1 MSNDIRHILERLALV
16 EGKTV
21 PVSPQGS
28 MTAQQERVPQLPALF
43 KPRNISP
50 TLRKKPYQAHPMDG
64 YMVGEDRTELEE
76 AMQSVEEDMLSK
88 VKRDF
93 VDYLERLED
102 QAAKNVEKQHHGDAD
117 LRDKAKHELATDDPT
132 EDEVGEEEDSGSVL
146 SIDPPETLGDL
157 MANASTYAKFI
168 NPTGALDEGAP
179 VKTYAMEDGV
189 ALECWG
195 NERDGFE
202 IRRGGRSLPSRFKNL
217 DHADMAVKLYQRHRA
232 KNNLDQDYI
241 EER

>member
-1 MSNDIRHILERLALV
+1 MTSDIRSILERLAAV
-16 EGKTV
+16 EGKLT
-21 PVSPQGS
+21 PVSVRHGLNRQQQG
-28 MTAQQERVPQLPALF
+28 VPQLPALF
-43 KPRNISP
+43 KAKNISP
-50 TLRKKPYQAHPMDG
+50 TLAKKPYQAHPMDG

-102 QAAKNVEKQHHGDAD
+102 QAAKAVEKQHHGDAD

-146 SIDPPETLGDL
+146 SVDPPETLGDL

-168 NPTGALDEGAP
+168 NPTGALGEGAP
-179 VKTYAMEDGV
+179 VKTYAMEDGIN
-189 ALECWG
+189 LECYG

-202 IRRGGRSLPSRFKNL
+202 IRRGGRSLASRFKNL
-217 DHADMAVKLYQRHRA
+217 DHADMAVKLFQRHRA
-232 KNNLDQDYI
+232 RNNQNQDYI

>member
-1 MSNDIRHILERLALV
+1 MSDDIRNLLERLALV
-16 EGKTV
+16 EGKTT
-21 PVSPQGS
+21 PVSVRHGLNRQQQG
-28 MTAQQERVPQLPALF
+28 VPQLPALF
-43 KPRNISP
+43 RPKNISP
-50 TLRKKPYQAHPMDG
+50 TLAKKPYQAHPMDG
-64 YMVGEDRTELEE
+64 FMVGEDRPALEE
-76 AMQSVEEDMLSK
+76 AMQNVEEDMLSK

-102 QAAKNVEKQHHGDAD
+102 RAAKQVQKQQSGDND
-117 LRDKAKHELATDDPT
+117 LKDKAKHELATDDPT
-132 EDEVGEEEDSGSVL
+132 EDEVEEEEDGDSAAI
-146 SIDPPETLGDL
+146 IDPPENLKDL
-157 MANASTYAKFI
+157 MANASTYAKII
-168 NPTGALDEGAP
+168 NPLGSVDEGAP
-179 VKTYAMEDGV
+179 VKTYAMEGGM

-202 IRRGGRSLPSRFKNL
+202 IRRDGRALPSRFKNL

>member
-1 MSNDIRHILERLALV
+1 MSHDIRNILDRLALV

-50 TLRKKPYQAHPMDG
+50 TLRKKPYQDHPMDG
-64 YMVGEDRTELEE
+64 YMIGEDRNELEE

-93 VDYLERLED
+93 VDYLERLEN
-102 QAAKNVEKQHHGDAD
+102 QAAKAVEKQHHGDPN

-168 NPTGALDEGAP
+168 NPTGSLDEGAP

-189 ALECWG
+189 DLECYG

-217 DHADMAVKLYQRHRA
+217 DHADMAVKLFQRYRA
-232 KNNLDQDYI
+232 RNNMDQDYI